1 VIADDAP
8 DVGLAADEIRGWHG
22 ATEREVGRGERGSG
36 ERSRHPWQYTRNV
49 YKYHAKCVLGRTGE
63 REALARVA
71 RYDGRV
77 GPLVAIVALV
87 LAAAGYGLT
96 RAPRRSPEAQAELDR
111 AVAAVD
117 RELAADLE
125 LTAMFDQTKQAFVLE
140 NGQYGIHAGTLAREV
155 PEAAE
160 FVNDLYG
167 RLPAAESAMERRG
180 PAGSLKD
187 ADREVVESWEG
198 DAREAQ
204 RRLRAAATLRP
215 VAPWKKIIAR
225 LRGSSPSA

>member
-1 VIADDAP
+1 MPVA
-8 DVGLAADEIRGWHG
+8 
-22 ATEREVGRGERGSG
+22 
-36 ERSRHPWQYTRNV
+36 
-49 YKYHAKCVLGRTGE
+49 
-63 REALARVA
+63 VA
-71 RYDGRV
+71 RYDG
-77 GPLVAIVALV
+77 PMAPIAAIVLLV
-87 LAAAGYGLT
+87 LAAAGYRLPRT
-96 RAPRRSPEAQAELDR
+96 PRRPAAVQAELER

-140 NGQYGIHAGTLAREV
+140 NGQYALHAETLGREI
-155 PEAAE
+155 PQAAA
-160 FVNDLYG
+160 FTADLYA

-187 ADREVVESWEG
+187 ADREIVESWEG

-204 RRLRAAATLRP
+204 RRLRAAAVQRP
-215 VAPWKKIIAR
+215 PTPWKKVIAR